1 MLLEGC
7 MLAEEMLPMETTG
20 EEEEVVVVVREE
32 LTMATVDTALVVE
45 VVEGLS
51 KEDTEGG
58 KEAATDVK
66 ETGAFGGGKKAPLVR
81 GSDRTGPAALP
92 TI

>member
-1 MLLEGC
+1 MLDGFL
-7 MLAEEMLPMETTG
+7 LAEEMLPMETTG
-20 EEEEVVVVVREE
+20 VEVAVVVREE